1 QYLKETQTSLR
12 SNVEKVRSRP
22 LLRHP
27 LALLI
32 HHVRDIA
39 QLPIEMADD
48 SGTQTVRSST
58 HLQGHRQHFA
68 RSCLSNQSSVQF
80 ARRDENGQIPQ
91 YSSQDSRGRSSGPCT
106 LPSSLDRSGRYLP

>member
-12 SNVEKVRSRP
+12 SNVEEVRSRP
-22 LLRHP
+22 LLGHP
-27 LALLI
+27 LAKLI

-48 SGTQTVRSST
+48 SDTQTVRSST

-68 RSCLSNQSSVQF
+68 RPLQPKTSS
-80 ARRDENGQIPQ
+80 
-91 YSSQDSRGRSSGPCT
+91 RSSR
-106 LPSSLDRSGRYLP
+106 LNRR